1 MNTLKKTINGIDFY
15 SDGRIEKNGKSC
27 TRENHDGYLDV
38 DYCKKTWRSHRLIY
52 TIFIGE
58 IPSGLEIDHIDG
70 NRKNN
75 SIHNLEPITHGE
87 NIRRAAARGSYKNN
101 ALRSGS
107 NHGRSILDDMQ
118 VLTIRTMPKRA
129 KNGRGSGVSN
139 AELAKLY
146 GVSVTRIANI
156 RNGKEWK
163 MLPDAS

>member
-1 MNTLKKTINGIDFY
+1 MDFY
-15 SDGRIEKNGKSC
+15 SDGRIEENGKSC
-27 TRENHDGYLDV
+27 TRENRDGYLDV
-38 DYCKKTWRSHRLIY
+38 YYCKKNWRSHRLLY

-58 IPSGLEIDHIDG
+58 IPSGLEIDHVDG

-75 SIHNLEPITHGE
+75 SIDNLEVVTHKE
-87 NIRRAAARGSYKNN
+87 NIRRAAEKGSYKNN

-107 NHGRSILDDMQ
+107 SHGRSILDDMQ

-139 AELAKLY
+139 TELAKLY
-146 GVSVTRIANI
+146 GVSVTRIVNI

-163 MLPDAS
+163 MLPNAS